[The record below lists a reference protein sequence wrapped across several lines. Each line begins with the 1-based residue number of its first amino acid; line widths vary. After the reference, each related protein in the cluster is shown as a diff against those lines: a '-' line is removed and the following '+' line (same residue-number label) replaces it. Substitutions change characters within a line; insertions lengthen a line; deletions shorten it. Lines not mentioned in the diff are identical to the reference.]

1 MKKNILIF
9 GLIAGLI
16 ASSMLIAM
24 TITCYT
30 TNKFEGNMLLGYTFM
45 LIAFSFVFVGV
56 KNYRDQF
63 NGGVISLGKAFK
75 IGAIIALIASTV
87 YVLVWLICYYLFMP
101 DFMERFTA
109 NFVEELKAKGTSA
122 VKIKEEMA
130 SMDFYKDMYKTP
142 FGVILLTYMEILPVG
157 LVISFVVALI
167 LRRNLPKFSANA
179 TT

>member
-56 KNYRDQF
+56 KNYRDKF
-63 NGGVISLGKAFK
+63 NGGIISLGKAFK
-75 IGAIIALIASTV
+75 IGAIIVLIASTL
-87 YVLVWLICYYLFMP
+87 YVLIWLVCYYVFVP
-101 DFMERFTA
+101 DFMDKFIA
-109 NFVEELKAKGTSA
+109 HFVDELKAKGANAAT
-122 VKIKEEMA
+122 IKAELS
-130 SMDFYKDMYKTP
+130 SMDFYKEMYKTP

-157 LVISFVVALI
+157 LIVSFISALI
-167 LRRNLPKFSANA
+167 LKRSFTKF
-179 TT
+179 

>member
-45 LIAFSFVFVGV
+45 LIAFSFVYVGV
-56 KNYRDQF
+56 KNYRDKF
-63 NGGVISLGKAFK
+63 NGGLISLGKAFK

-87 YVLVWLICYYLFMP
+87 YVLIWLICYYLFVP
-101 DFMERFTA
+101 DFMDKFMA
-109 NFVEELKAKGTSA
+109 HFVEELKANGADA
-122 VKIKEEMA
+122 VKIKKEAEGME
-130 SMDFYKDMYKTP
+130 FYKEMYKSP

-157 LVISFVVALI
+157 LVISFIVALI
-167 LRRNLPKFSANA
+167 LRRKEKLVTA
-179 TT
+179 